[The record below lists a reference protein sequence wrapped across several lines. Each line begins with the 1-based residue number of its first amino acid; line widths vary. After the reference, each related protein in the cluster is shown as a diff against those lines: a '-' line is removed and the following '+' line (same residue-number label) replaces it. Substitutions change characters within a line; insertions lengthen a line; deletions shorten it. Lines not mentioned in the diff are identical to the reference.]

1 MSGRP
6 GSNRRHSAW
15 KADALPT
22 ELLPHSSKYII
33 FFYFGG
39 VNLSILNITAENT
52 LPIRQQMLRQGRP
65 LSDCHFDKDKA
76 PSTRHWGAFA
86 NEELVGILS
95 AMENPLETQPEQM
108 AFQFRGMAVIES
120 YQRNGIASKLLIA
133 AEKQLQD
140 EFHPQVFWL
149 NARVNAQQLYLHLDY
164 QSTGDVFEIPT
175 VGPHL
180 RYTKH
185 PST

>member
-22 ELLPHSSKYII
+22 ELLPHGSKYII

-39 VNLSILNITAENT
+39 VNLSIQNITAEDT
-52 LPIRQQMLRQGRP
+52 LPIRQRMLRRGYP
-65 LSDCHFDKDKA
+65 LSDCHFDKDLA
-76 PSTRHWGAFA
+76 PSTRHWGAYA

-95 AMENPLETQPEQM
+95 AMENPLEIYPEQM
-108 AFQFRGMAVIES
+108 AFQFRGIAVIES

-133 AEKQLQD
+133 GEKQLQN
-140 EFHPQVFWL
+140 EFNPQVFWL
-149 NARVNAQQLYLHLDY
+149 NARIHAQQLYLHLNY
-164 QSTGDVFEIPT
+164 QSVGAIFEIPT

>member
-1 MSGRP
+1 
-6 GSNRRHSAW
+6 
-15 KADALPT
+15 
-22 ELLPHSSKYII
+22 
-33 FFYFGG
+33 
-39 VNLSILNITAENT
+39 
-52 LPIRQQMLRQGRP
+52 
-65 LSDCHFDKDKA
+65 
-76 PSTRHWGAFA
+76 
-86 NEELVGILS
+86 
-95 AMENPLETQPEQM
+95 MENPLETQPEQM

>member
-1 MSGRP
+1 M
-6 GSNRRHSAW
+6 
-15 KADALPT
+15 
-22 ELLPHSSKYII
+22 
-33 FFYFGG
+33 
-39 VNLSILNITAENT
+39 NLRIQNITAQDT
-52 LPIRQQMLRQGRP
+52 LPIRQRMLRQGYA
-65 LSDCHFDKDKA
+65 LSDCHFDKDLA

-86 NEELVGILS
+86 KEELVGILS
-95 AMENPLETQPEQM
+95 AMENPLETDPGQM

-133 AEKQLQD
+133 AEKQLQN
-140 EFHPQVFWL
+140 EFNPQVFWL
-149 NARVNAQQLYLHLDY
+149 NARINAQQLYRHLNY
-164 QSTGDVFEIPT
+164 QSLGAVFEIPT